1 MNERHLPGW
10 LLLWSLTLAISCPT
24 AFGQAT
30 QKKKQPG
37 VPLPKARAEAL
48 TTKDG
53 VHLRCI
59 YYESPLAKKQGKQ
72 VFPVVLVHGWGRG
85 AADFHYL
92 AQGLQGLGFSLA
104 VPDLRG
110 HGKSVTRSLAN
121 GNKAPIT
128 RQRMKPKDKAAVR
141 LDLQAVKSFLLE
153 ENNAGRMN
161 IEKLC
166 VVGAA
171 EGALLAMNWALYDWS
186 RQDLPAF
193 EIGKDIRG
201 LILLSPPKSFGRF
214 NAQGPL
220 QHQFILR
227 QMPMLIAVG
236 QGDRTASK
244 DAERLYSKLEGR
256 RKGAGNTA
264 TGLFVSTANTNLQ
277 GAELLNPRLPITKG
291 IVDFMKLMRRQ
302 SDRFPAWTEQ
312 RFQ

>member
-24 AFGQAT
+24 AFGQAP

-92 AQGLQGLGFSLA
+92 AQGLQGL
-104 VPDLRG
+104 
-110 HGKSVTRSLAN
+110 AN

-128 RQRMKPKDKAAVR
+128 RQRMKPKDKAAVL

-153 ENNAGRMN
+153 ENNAGRLN

-214 NAQGPL
+214 NAQVPL

>member
-1 MNERHLPGW
+1 MKDLRLPIW
-10 LLLWSLTLAISCPT
+10 LVSL
-24 AFGQAT
+24 AFLSVPLCGNAEA
-30 QKKKQPG
+30 QKKKQKQATQV
-37 VPLPKARAEAL
+37 VPKLRFQRL
-48 TTKDG
+48 TTSDG
-53 VHLRCI
+53 VHLRCA
-59 YYESPLAKKQGKQ
+59 YYESPLTKTQGKQ
-72 VFPVVLVHGWGRG
+72 VFPMVLVHGFGGG
-85 AADFHYL
+85 ASDFHYL
-92 AQGLQGLGFSLA
+92 AQGLQGLGFSVA

-110 HGKSVTRSLAN
+110 HGKSLTRTLAN
-121 GNKAPIT
+121 GAQVAIS
-128 RQRMKPKDKAAVR
+128 RQKMKPKDKASML
-141 LDLQAVKSFLLE
+141 LDLGAVKGFLLL
-153 ENNAGRMN
+153 ENNAGHLN

-256 RKGAGNTA
+256 RKAGGNTA

-291 IVDFMKLMRRQ
+291 IVDFMKRMRSQ

>member
-1 MNERHLPGW
+1 
-10 LLLWSLTLAISCPT
+10 
-24 AFGQAT
+24 
-30 QKKKQPG
+30 
-37 VPLPKARAEAL
+37 
-48 TTKDG
+48 
-53 VHLRCI
+53 
-59 YYESPLAKKQGKQ
+59 
-72 VFPVVLVHGWGRG
+72 
-85 AADFHYL
+85 
-92 AQGLQGLGFSLA
+92 
-104 VPDLRG
+104 
-110 HGKSVTRSLAN
+110 
-121 GNKAPIT
+121 
-128 RQRMKPKDKAAVR
+128 
-141 LDLQAVKSFLLE
+141 
-153 ENNAGRMN
+153 MN

-171 EGALLAMNWALYDWS
+171 EGALLAMNWAFYDWS

-244 DAERLYSKLEGR
+244 DAERLYSKIEGR

-264 TGLFVSTANTNLQ
+264 TGLFVRTADTNLQ

-302 SDRFPAWTEQ
+302 SDQFPAWTEQ